1 MNRRYLGTGVLAAV
15 CGLISLTLQA
25 QKISRVMKRSFNIEK
40 GGLLKS
46 KLTQQEAEGI
56 TQLTLSGRI
65 NASDFRLMRD
75 SLLHLEILDLSNA
88 TISSMVGKGGTTDE
102 SFIIYVKSTIPEYAF
117 SKQENGLLKGK
128 QTLRE
133 VWLPNATINI
143 DKCAFTNCSNLNL
156 IVIRKKTAPNLMQ
169 GALNDSITAI
179 FVPLGCRDEYRNH
192 KGWAEFNIMEGI
204 PIRCEVHLNSPGTL
218 GDELLKMGNQPS
230 DVNYLTVTGRMDES
244 DLKLIRDY
252 MPKLVGINLEGTTV
266 KVLPDYLFSQKKFLM
281 EVVLPENLE
290 RIGQYAFS
298 GCARL
303 NGTIVIPAQVAE
315 IGEGA
320 FLDCNRLKFIKVTG
334 QKLVSIG
341 DNLFRNSSNR
351 IKYIH

>member
-1 MNRRYLGTGVLAAV
+1 MNKNHLITIILALS
-15 CGLISLTLQA
+15 CELTSLTLQA
-25 QKISRVMKRSFNIEK
+25 QNISRVMKRSFNIEK
-40 GGLLKS
+40 AGLLQS
-46 KLTQQEAEGI
+46 KLTQQEAKGI

-65 NASDFRLMRD
+65 NARDFRLMRD
-75 SLLHLEILDLSNA
+75 SLLRLEVLDLSSA
-88 TISSMVGKGGTTDE
+88 TISSMAGKGGTTDE
-102 SFIIYVKSTIPEYAF
+102 SFIIYVKNTIPEYAF
-117 SKQENGLLKGK
+117 CTEMNGILQGK

-143 DKCAFTNCSNLNL
+143 DKNAFANCPNLKL
-156 IVIRKKTAPNLMQ
+156 IVIRKKTAPNLMP
-169 GALNDSITAI
+169 GALNDSLTAI

-192 KGWAEFNIMEGI
+192 KGWAEFNIMEST

-230 DVNYLTVTGRMDES
+230 DVNYLTITGRMDEN
-244 DLKLIRDY
+244 DLKLVRAY
-252 MPKLVGINLEGTTV
+252 MPKLVGINLAGTTV
-266 KVLPDYLFSQKKFLM
+266 KFLPDYLFSQKKFLM
-281 EVVLPENLE
+281 EVILPDNLE

-303 NGTIVIPAQVAE
+303 NGTIVIPPQVTE

-320 FLDCNRLKFIKVTG
+320 FLDCNRLRFIKITG
-334 QKLVSIG
+334 KKLVSIG
-341 DNLFRNSSNR
+341 DNLFRSNDNR

>member
-1 MNRRYLGTGVLAAV
+1 MNRRYFITGILAVFFGFA
-15 CGLISLTLQA
+15 SLTLQA

-40 GGLLKS
+40 AGLLKS
-46 KLTQQEAEGI
+46 KLTLQEAEGI

-75 SLLHLEILDLSNA
+75 SLLQLEVLDLSST
-88 TISSMVGKGGTTDE
+88 TISAMAGKGGTTDE
-102 SFIIYVKSTIPEYAF
+102 SFIIYVKNTIPEYAF
-117 SKQENGLLKGK
+117 SVEQNGLLKGK

-133 VWLPNATINI
+133 IWLPSSTINI
-143 DKCAFTNCSNLNL
+143 DKWAFTNCLNL
-156 IVIRKKTAPNLMQ
+156 KLLVIRKKNAPNLMQ
-169 GALNDSITAI
+169 GALNDSLTAV
-179 FVPLGCRDEYRNH
+179 FVPLGCRDEYKNH
-192 KGWAEFNIMEGI
+192 KGWTEFNIMEGI
-204 PIRCEVHLNSPGTL
+204 PVRCEVHLNSPGTL

-230 DVNYLTVTGRMDES
+230 DVNYLTVTGRMDEN
-244 DLKLIRDY
+244 DLKLVRDY
-252 MPKLVGINLEGTTV
+252 MPKLVEINLAGTTV

-281 EVVLPENLE
+281 EVVLPDNLE
-290 RIGQYAFS
+290 QIGKYAFS

-320 FLDCNRLKFIKVTG
+320 FLDCNRLKYIKVTG
-334 QKLVSIG
+334 KKLVSIG
-341 DNLFRNSSNR
+341 DNLFRSSSNR